1 MLYSVRS
8 YDPNNYGTININ
20 LNIPWKCPYVKYY
33 VSSISTKVNILMTT
47 EDDYLLFETTSG
59 EVRIDFKE
67 MYNYSLQNLINY
79 LNSCQTVI
87 EFKNKNNRTISLT
100 SEQVCSFK
108 EGSHRAKLI
117 TGLYNTNTFVID
129 PDTETEV
136 PDLPVLDLANKLY
149 LVSLQGLPVGSNIGN
164 QEYTP
169 SVIANIDT
177 IIFDEGPLIVNY
189 DTAKPIKIKVNTDSL
204 KYLEMRLVDFM
215 YQPIILKSPLFVTL
229 KIKPAKQADIYD
241 VLTK

>member
-1 MLYSVRS
+1 MLYSVKS
-8 YDPNNYGTININ
+8 CDSNNYGTIKLN

-67 MYNYSLQNLINY
+67 MYNYSLQYLVNY

-100 SEQVCSFK
+100 PNGVCSFK
-108 EGSHRAKLI
+108 GGTHRAKLI
-117 TGLYNTNTFVID
+117 TGFYNTKEITFSSSE
-129 PDTETEV
+129 ETDV
-136 PDLPVLDLANKLY
+136 PDLPILDLANKLY
-149 LVSLQGLPVGSNIGN
+149 LISLQGLPVGSNIGDK
-164 QEYTP
+164 EYTP

-177 IIFDEGPLIVNY
+177 VIFDEGPLIVNY
-189 DTAKPIKIKVNTDSL
+189 DTVKPIKIKCNTDSL
-204 KYLEMRLVDFM
+204 KFLEMRLVDFM
-215 YQPIILKSPLFVTL
+215 YQPIILKSPLFITL